1 MRLLPD
7 SALNPGVRRR
17 EVFGWAMYDF
27 ANSGYTTVVLTAVF
41 SAYFVAG
48 IAGKAEWATLAWTLA
63 LGISNAVVML
73 LMPVIGA
80 WADAHAQKKRLLM
93 LTTVGCVLG
102 TAALA
107 LAQPGMVSLA
117 LLAIV
122 VSNIFYSFGESLTA
136 SFLPELARPEAM
148 GRVSGLGWGFGYL
161 GGMLTLGLCLVYV
174 LWAQQR
180 GVPAAQFVPVT
191 MLLTALMYGLPAV
204 VTFMLLREHARA
216 PIAGAKPAVTVAN
229 ALQHLR
235 QTYRQAAHL
244 TDLRLLLGSTVCYQA
259 GVAVAIALAAI
270 YAEQVI
276 GFAPQETMVLILVLN
291 LAAALGAWVFGYVQ
305 DRIGHRLA
313 LLLTLLGWIA
323 VCVIAAMAQNKVQ
336 FWVAATIAGLCM
348 GSSQSAG
355 RAMVGLLAPPAQL
368 AEFFGL
374 WTTATR
380 IASIIGP
387 ISYGLITWLADGN
400 QRMAIL
406 ACGVFFVAGML
417 FLWPMRVQ
425 RGRDAALMGPI
436 DFRRRPSS
444 LPISA

>member
-48 IAGKAEWATLAWTLA
+48 IAGKADWATLAWTLA
-63 LGISNAVVML
+63 LGVSNAVVML
-73 LMPVIGA
+73 LMPAIGA
-80 WADAHAQKKRLLM
+80 WADAHARKKRLLM
-93 LTTVGCVLG
+93 LATAGCVLA

-107 LAQPGMVSLA
+107 LAQPGMVALA
-117 LLAIV
+117 VGLII

-148 GRVSGLGWGFGYL
+148 GRVSGLGWGLGYL
-161 GGMLTLGLCLVYV
+161 GGMLTLGLCLAYV

-180 GVPAAQFVPVT
+180 GEPAARFVPVT
-191 MLLTALMYGLPAV
+191 MLLTAVMYGLPAL
-204 VTFMLLREHARA
+204 VTFALLREHAR
-216 PIAGAKPAVTVAN
+216 PPVAGTRAAVTVGD
-229 ALQHLR
+229 ALRHLR

-244 TDLRLLLGSTVCYQA
+244 PDLRLLLGSTVCYQA

-291 LAAALGAWVFGYVQ
+291 LAAALGALVFGYVQ

-313 LLLTLLGWIA
+313 LSLTLVGWIA
-323 VCVIAAMAQNKVQ
+323 VCVIAALAQDKAQ

-355 RAMVGLLAPPAQL
+355 RAMVGLFVPRQQL

-380 IASIIGP
+380 IASIVGP
-387 ISYGLITWLADGN
+387 ISYGLITWLAGGN
-400 QRMAIL
+400 QRIAIV
-406 ACGVFFVAGML
+406 ACSAFFVAGLL
-417 FLWPMRVQ
+417 FMWPMRVQ
-425 RGRDAALMGPI
+425 RGREAALASVQG
-436 DFRRRPSS
+436 
-444 LPISA
+444 A

>member
-48 IAGKAEWATLAWTLA
+48 IAGKADWATLAWTLA
-63 LGISNAVVML
+63 LGVSNAVVML
-73 LMPVIGA
+73 LMPAIGA

-93 LTTVGCVLG
+93 LTTAGCVLA

-107 LAQPGMVSLA
+107 LAQPGMVALA
-117 LLAIV
+117 VGLII

-148 GRVSGLGWGFGYL
+148 GRVSGLGWGLGYL
-161 GGMLTLGLCLVYV
+161 GGMLTLGLCLAYV

-180 GVPAAQFVPVT
+180 GEPAARFVPVT
-191 MLLTALMYGLPAV
+191 MLLTAVMYGLPAL
-204 VTFMLLREHARA
+204 VTFALLREHAR
-216 PIAGAKPAVTVAN
+216 PPVAGTRAAVTVGD
-229 ALQHLR
+229 ALRHLR

-244 TDLRLLLGSTVCYQA
+244 PDLRLLLGSTVCYQA

-291 LAAALGAWVFGYVQ
+291 LAAALGALVFGYVQ

-313 LLLTLLGWIA
+313 LSLTLVGWIA
-323 VCVIAAMAQNKVQ
+323 VCVIAALAQDKAQ

-355 RAMVGLLAPPAQL
+355 RAMVGLFVPRQQL

-380 IASIIGP
+380 IASIVGP
-387 ISYGLITWLADGN
+387 ISYGLITWLAGGN
-400 QRMAIL
+400 QRIAIV
-406 ACGVFFVAGML
+406 ACSAFFVAGLL

-425 RGRDAALMGPI
+425 RGREAALASVQG
-436 DFRRRPSS
+436 
-444 LPISA
+444 A

>member
-1 MRLLPD
+1 MNLLPD

-48 IAGKAEWATLAWTLA
+48 IAGKADWATLAWTLA

-73 LMPVIGA
+73 LMPAIGA

-93 LTTVGCVLG
+93 LTTTGCVFA

-107 LAQPGMVSLA
+107 LAQPGMVALA
-117 LLAIV
+117 LLLII

-136 SFLPELARPEAM
+136 SFLPELAQPEAM

-161 GGMLTLGLCLVYV
+161 GGMLTLGLCLAYV
-174 LWAQQR
+174 LWAQQQ
-180 GVPAAQFVPVT
+180 GEPASRFVPVT
-191 MLLTALMYGLPAV
+191 MLLTAVMYGLPAV
-204 VTFMLLREHARA
+204 VTFLLLRERAR
-216 PIAGAKPAVTVAN
+216 PPGAGVQPAVTVGN
-229 ALQHLR
+229 ALRHLR
-235 QTYRQAAHL
+235 QTYQQAAHL
-244 TDLRLLLGSTVCYQA
+244 PDLRLLLGSTVCYQA

-276 GFAPQETMVLILVLN
+276 GFEPQETMVLILVLN
-291 LAAALGAWVFGYVQ
+291 LAAALGALAFGYVQ

-313 LLLTLLGWIA
+313 LSLTLVGWVA
-323 VCVIAAMAQNKVQ
+323 VCVIAALAQNKAQ

-355 RAMVGLLAPPAQL
+355 RAMVGLFAPTRQL

-387 ISYGLITWLADGN
+387 ISYGLITWLAGGN
-400 QRMAIL
+400 QRIAIV
-406 ACGVFFVAGML
+406 ACSAFFVAGML

-425 RGRDAALMGPI
+425 RGRAAALASVQGA
-436 DFRRRPSS
+436 
-444 LPISA
+444 SA